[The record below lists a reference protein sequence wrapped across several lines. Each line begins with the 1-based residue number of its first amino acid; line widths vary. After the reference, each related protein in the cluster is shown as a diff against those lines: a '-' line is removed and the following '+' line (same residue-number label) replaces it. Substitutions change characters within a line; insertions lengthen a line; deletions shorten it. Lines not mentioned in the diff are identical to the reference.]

1 MPDTF
6 IVMAGGAIGAALR
19 FHSTRWIAALTGSGW
34 PTGTLAVNLVGGLA
48 MGVLAGLLQKKGLA
62 DGWRLFLGVGILG
75 GFTTFSAFSL
85 EMMDLIEQGRW
96 LGSAAY
102 AGLSVAGSVLML
114 GLGLYLVRLT

>member
-19 FHSTRWIAALTGSGW
+19 FHSTRWIAALTGTGW
-34 PTGTLAVNLVGGLA
+34 PTGTLAVNLIGGLA
-48 MGVLAGLLQKKGLA
+48 MGVLAGMLQKRGLA
-62 DGWRLFLGVGILG
+62 DGWRLFFGVGILG

-85 EMMDLIEQGRW
+85 ETMELMQQGRW
-96 LGSAAY
+96 MDSAAY

-114 GLGLYLVRLT
+114 GLGLYLARMA

>member
-6 IVMAGGAIGAALR
+6 IVMVGGAIGAALR
-19 FHSTRWIAALTGSGW
+19 FHSTRWIGGLLGMSW
-34 PTGTLAVNLVGGLA
+34 PAGTLAVNLIGGLA
-48 MGVLAGLLQKKGLA
+48 MGVLAGLLEKRGLA
-62 DGWRLFLGVGILG
+62 EGWRLFLGVGILG

-85 EMMDLIEQGRW
+85 EMVDLIQQGRW
-96 LGSAAY
+96 MGSAAY

>member
-6 IVMAGGAIGAALR
+6 LVMAGGALGAAMR
-19 FHSTRWIAALTGSGW
+19 FHFVRWTDALTGAGW
-34 PTGTLAVNLVGGLA
+34 PAGTFMVNVTGGLLI
-48 MGVLAGLLQKKGLA
+48 GLLAGILQKKGLA

-85 EMMDLIEQGRW
+85 EMMDLIQQGRW
-96 LGSAAY
+96 MGSAAY

-114 GLGLYLVRLT
+114 GLGLYLARLI